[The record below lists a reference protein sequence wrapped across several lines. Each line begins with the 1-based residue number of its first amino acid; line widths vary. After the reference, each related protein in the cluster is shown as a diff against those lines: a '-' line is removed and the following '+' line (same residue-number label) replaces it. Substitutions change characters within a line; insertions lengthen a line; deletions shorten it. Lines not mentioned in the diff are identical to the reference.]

1 MRIRKALWNNDA
13 EPVIVIMVI
22 LLVLGTINVFSSSF
36 VMAAT
41 ENDNPYLFLQKHLVM
56 LVIGTAAFIACR
68 KIHYTR
74 WRTLMPWLL
83 FGTLLCLV
91 LVLFIGT
98 SVNGAKRW
106 LFIGQPAEL
115 AKLMALI
122 LTAAYIDSRAR
133 RNQPVSF
140 LNRQFLFVA
149 AMAGLTEVEPDMGT
163 ACIIAGVPVLMYF
176 VAGVKKGERR
186 FLGVAAVVLATAM
199 VIWQPYRLDR
209 IKILFDPWADAQG
222 VGYQVVQSLSTI
234 GSGGL
239 WGMGLGAGVSKYDY
253 LPEAHTD
260 FAFAIF
266 CQEHGYILALMVF
279 LLYAFLTLF
288 CARIANIAR
297 DAFGQVLAVGI
308 MILIVGQAIVNL
320 MMVGGIFPVV
330 GVPLPF
336 ISYGG
341 SSLVVSMAAM
351 GMLANIADHGEHR
364 KRDIPQAPASEESGR
379 PKLHLV
385 KGQSES
391 PHEI

>member
-1 MRIRKALWNNDA
+1 MRIRKTLWNNDA
-13 EPVIVIMVI
+13 EPVIVIMAI

-36 VMAAT
+36 VKAAT
-41 ENDNPYLFLQKHLVM
+41 DYDNPYLYLQKHIVM
-56 LVIGTAAFIACR
+56 VAIGTVAFLACR

-74 WRTLMPWLL
+74 WRTFMPWLL
-83 FGTLLCLV
+83 FGTVACLV

-106 LFIGQPAEL
+106 LLVGQPAEL

-122 LTAAYIDSRAR
+122 LTAAYIASRAKR
-133 RNQPVSF
+133 SQPVSF
-140 LNRQFLFVA
+140 LNRQFGFVIVMA
-149 AMAGLTEVEPDMGT
+149 ALTEMEPDMGT
-163 ACIIAGVPVLMYF
+163 ACIIAGVPILMYF
-176 VAGVKKGERR
+176 VAGVRPSERR
-186 FLGVAAVVLATAM
+186 FLGAAVA
-199 VIWQPYRLDR
+199 VIAVFLIFLQPYRLER
-209 IKILFDPWADAQG
+209 VKILFDPWADAQG

-266 CQEHGYILALMVF
+266 SQEHGYILVLMVL
-279 LLYAFLTLF
+279 LLYAALTLF

-351 GMLANIADHGEHR
+351 GMLANIADHGVHR
-364 KRDIPQAPASEESGR
+364 KRDIPQEEEPEESDR

-385 KGQSES
+385 KTGP